1 VIAMLSCPVPLSQ
14 YPEVTLAH
22 GAGGRLMNELIT
34 HMFRQTFNMP
44 EPAHDAAV
52 LPHELGRLA
61 LTTDSYVV
69 SPLEFPGGSIGSLAV
84 YGTVNDLAMAG
95 ARARYLTLGVIAEE
109 GLPMLCLWREVQA
122 IAAAATAVGVR
133 IVTGDIKV
141 VERGKGDQLYLNT
154 AGVGFV
160 THDVQISPSEIRDGD
175 LVLLSGDLGRHGAA
189 VMAAREGIE
198 VEDALRSDCAPL
210 VEPVMH
216 LLDHGV
222 RVHCLRD
229 LTRGGLASALNE
241 LASSAAARI
250 EIDESATEVIPSVH
264 AVCELLGLD
273 PLYVANEGRFV
284 AVVHPD
290 DGDRALGLLQ
300 THAVSAHARRIGQVR
315 AGRGEVRV
323 RTALGTTRMLDMLAG
338 ALLPRIC

>member
-1 VIAMLSCPVPLSQ
+1 MLCPVPLSQ

-22 GAGGRLMNELIT
+22 GAGGRLMNELIASL
-34 HMFRQTFNMP
+34 FRSTFGMP

-52 LPHELGRLA
+52 LPASTGKLA

-69 SPLEFPGGSIGSLAV
+69 SPLVFPGGSIGSLAV
-84 YGTVNDLAMAG
+84 NGTVNDLAMAG

-109 GLPMLCLWREVQA
+109 GLSMTSLWHEVQA
-122 IAAAATAVGVR
+122 IQAAASALDVR

-160 THDVQISPSEIRDGD
+160 THDVTISPSEIRPGD
-175 LVLLSGDLGRHGAA
+175 SVLISGDVGRHGVA
-189 VMAAREGIE
+189 VMVAREGLSLE
-198 VEDALRSDCAPL
+198 EPLLSDCAPL
-210 VEPVMH
+210 VAPVMD
-216 LLDHGV
+216 LLDRGV

-229 LTRGGLASALNE
+229 LTRGGLATALNE
-241 LASSAAARI
+241 LASAAGARI
-250 EIDESATEVIPSVH
+250 EIDEAAIEVHRSVH

-284 AVVHPD
+284 ALVDPAD
-290 DGDRALGLLQ
+290 TERALQVLRK
-300 THAVSAHARRIGQVR
+300 HPVSAAARSIGQVR
-315 AGRGEVRV
+315 AGRAEVV
-323 RTALGTTRMLDMLAG
+323 ARTALGSSRVLDMLVG
-338 ALLPRIC
+338 AQLPRIC